1 MRDEHRHAAPVL
13 PVAITQADREVVFF
27 DAYRDE
33 DVEHR
38 ADREQQVTRISQMA
52 HGDLGTSRKD
62 TLRKYVEATGGELE
76 VSVRRPDGSRAFLA
90 P

>member
-1 MRDEHRHAAPVL
+1 M
-13 PVAITQADREVVFF
+13 
-27 DAYRDE
+27 
-33 DVEHR
+33 
-38 ADREQQVTRISQMA
+38 TRISQMA

-62 TLRKYVEATGGELE
+62 TLRKYVEATSGELE